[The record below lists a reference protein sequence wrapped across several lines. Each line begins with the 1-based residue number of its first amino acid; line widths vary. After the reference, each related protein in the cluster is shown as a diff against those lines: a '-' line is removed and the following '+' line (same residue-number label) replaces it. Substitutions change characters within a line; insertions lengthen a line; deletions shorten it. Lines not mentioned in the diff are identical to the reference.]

1 VAALEHAYAAQ
12 RQQLEVGVQQ
22 ILQTHVRI
30 ANGDYSARAPLTQD
44 NVLWQIA
51 VSLNNLVTRLRTSNQ
66 EAGQAAY
73 ELARQNDEIQRL
85 AAALR
90 DLQANR
96 RPVWP
101 APTGTAVDQLI
112 LILSG
117 RSRPQQYSLG
127 PAPYTRP
134 VPPYQSGPSSFGG
147 PPGSGP
153 LGGPPT
159 RTPTPP
165 PPGQSSVPPVPQF
178 WSPFA
183 QPGQQQTPTW
193 PPTPDT
199 FSRGSSYSQPVSH
212 PTGELGRMPNI
223 GDTPS
228 TGAELDHN
236 MADTPSTGAGL
247 DHNTGSGFG
256 AASDPGTNPVSSGA
270 SDPGIGF
277 NSLEA
282 QLVQVPEAAEAA
294 PAPTPR
300 EGESVPS
307 TTPNDDEWPSLQAVE
322 LGPSPETEVPVQSDG
337 ASPPSDNP

>member
-1 VAALEHAYAAQ
+1 MADLEHAYAAQ

-30 ANGDYSARAPLTQD
+30 ANGDYSARAPLTKD

-85 AAALR
+85 ATALR

-112 LILSG
+112 LILNG
-117 RSRPQQYSLG
+117 RSRSQQYTLG
-127 PAPYTRP
+127 AAPHSRP
-134 VPPYQSGPSSFGG
+134 VSPYQYQS
-147 PPGSGP
+147 GSGP

-165 PPGQSSVPPVPQF
+165 PPGQSSIPPGSQF

-183 QPGQQQTPTW
+183 QPGQAQTPTW
-193 PPTPDT
+193 PPIPDT
-199 FSRGSSYSQPVSH
+199 ANRASSYSQPVSH
-212 PTGELGRMPNI
+212 PTGELGRMPNM
-223 GDTPS
+223 GDAP
-228 TGAELDHN
+228 N
-236 MADTPSTGAGL
+236 TGAGP
-247 DHNTGSGFG
+247 DHTAGFGFG
-256 AASDPGTNPVSSGA
+256 AASDPGTSPEFGAASDPGTSSVSAGA
-270 SDPGIGF
+270 SDPGSESSFI
-277 NSLEA
+277 
-282 QLVQVPEAAEAA
+282 AAEPTLA
-294 PAPTPR
+294 PNQP
-300 EGESVPS
+300 EKVPS
-307 TTPNDDEWPSLQAVE
+307 TPLDDDWPSLQPVD
-322 LGPSPETEVPVQSDG
+322 LDPSPKIEAPVQSDS
-337 ASPPSDNP
+337 ASPQGDNPWYAPPDN